1 MAKSKP
7 TTQRTAPE
15 PAVKIPRPAES
26 VIVPVSVPV
35 LTSARPAVVL
45 PRSVAKPAAMP
56 FGPGNYQIMALGVL
70 LILAGF
76 FTMTLD
82 KEPFGFGMLG
92 ITIGPILVMSGFIIE
107 FFAIL
112 KK

>member
-1 MAKSKP
+1 MAKTKP
-7 TTQRTAPE
+7 TPQKAAPE
-15 PAVKIPRPAES
+15 PITKATIRTDA
-26 VIVPVSVPV
+26 
-35 LTSARPAVVL
+35 PAVVPVAARPVTVM
-45 PRSVAKPAAMP
+45 PRAVAKPAAMP

-70 LILAGF
+70 IILAGF

-92 ITIGPILVMSGFIIE
+92 ITLGPVLVMSGFIIE

-112 KK
+112 RK

>member
-7 TTQRTAPE
+7 TPQKTAPE
-15 PAVKIPRPAES
+15 SAAKATIRTDES
-26 VIVPVSVPV
+26 VIVP
-35 LTSARPAVVL
+35 TSARPTMATT
-45 PRSVAKPAAMP
+45 RAIAKPAAMP

-70 LILAGF
+70 IILIGF

-82 KEPFGFGMLG
+82 KEPFGFGVLG
-92 ITIGPILVMSGFIIE
+92 ITLGPILVMSGFIIE

-112 KK
+112 RK

>member
-7 TTQRTAPE
+7 TTQKTAPE
-15 PAVKIPRPAES
+15 TAEKATVRPIES
-26 VIVPVSVPV
+26 VIVPTP
-35 LTSARPAVVL
+35 TRPTVAM
-45 PRSVAKPAAMP
+45 PRAVAKPAAMP

-70 LILAGF
+70 IILIGF

-92 ITIGPILVMSGFIIE
+92 ITLGPILVMSGFIIE

-112 KK
+112 RK

>member
-7 TTQRTAPE
+7 TPTKTAPE
-15 PAVKIPRPAES
+15 SAVKTLRPVAVES
-26 VIVPVSVPV
+26 VTVPIP
-35 LTSARPAVVL
+35 ARPAVAL
-45 PRSVAKPAAMP
+45 PRAVAKPAAMP

-92 ITIGPILVMSGFIIE
+92 ITIGPIVVMSGFIIE

-112 KK
+112 RK

>member
-7 TTQRTAPE
+7 IPVKTAPE
-15 PAVKIPRPAES
+15 PAAKAVVRTDES
-26 VIVPVSVPV
+26 VSVP
-35 LTSARPAVVL
+35 TPTRPAVAM
-45 PRSVAKPAAMP
+45 PRAVAKPAAMP

-70 LILAGF
+70 IILVGF
-76 FTMTLD
+76 FVMTLD

-92 ITIGPILVMSGFIIE
+92 ITIGPLLVMSGFIIE

-112 KK
+112 RKSS